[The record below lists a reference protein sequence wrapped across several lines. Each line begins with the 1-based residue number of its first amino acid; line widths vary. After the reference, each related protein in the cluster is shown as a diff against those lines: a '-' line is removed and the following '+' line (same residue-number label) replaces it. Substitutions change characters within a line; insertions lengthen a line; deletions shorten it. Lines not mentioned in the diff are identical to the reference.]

1 MQGEYDIGP
10 EMAPGLLTFFAKHRI
25 NSKLRALWVGV
36 VLVAI
41 LNFVLVARENVSN
54 SLLHVSSRTNDG
66 SIHEDFHGN
75 VQKRLPRSI
84 EREPTQDARLSDSF
98 SSEDKYAN
106 DHEVE
111 DTDYRLTANE
121 SIISISPRESVTGNT
136 TSKASGKVVT
146 AYRAEGKRFIKG
158 AWSCDGCFKTQFMFS
173 SGEHI
178 CRSIRDGSPEPVDIL
193 ILITTAY
200 THMRE
205 RATLR
210 KTWLTRTKQ
219 NTAKVRYAF
228 ILGWSANSQLRK
240 YVARESEIYRDIVIA
255 DFMDSYSNLTYKT
268 IAAFSWAR
276 QWCGH
281 TKFVMKTDDD
291 MYVNIENL
299 IALTVRFR
307 GLLQTR
313 IMGSCKNQSPVRIST
328 SQYYIS
334 EEQYPYSDYPTV
346 CSGTGYVTSIRV
358 IERIT
363 NVSPN
368 VPYFPLEDVYVAFC
382 LNKLGLGTRRYQGFL
397 STVPRS
403 APLCIFKRKI
413 VITGHIRNWR
423 TTEEIWNLDCSSK
436 RMDKFEI

>member
-1 MQGEYDIGP
+1 MQEESDIGP
-10 EMAPGLLTFFAKHRI
+10 EMAPGLLAFCAKHRI
-25 NSKLRALWVGV
+25 NSKFRVLWMGV

-41 LNFVLVARENVSN
+41 LNFVLVARHSFSY
-54 SLLHVSSRTNDG
+54 SLLHVSSRPNDG
-66 SIHEDFHGN
+66 DILEDFHGN

-106 DHEVE
+106 DYEVE
-111 DTDYRLTANE
+111 DTDYRSTANE
-121 SIISISPRESVTGNT
+121 SIISRQRELVTGNMKFNAS
-136 TSKASGKVVT
+136 SKADTS
-146 AYRAEGKRFIKG
+146 YRVDGKRFIKG
-158 AWSCDGCFKTQFMFS
+158 AWSCDGCFKTQFIFS

-200 THMRE
+200 THVRE

-228 ILGWSANSQLRK
+228 ILGLSANSQLRK
-240 YVARESEIYRDIVIA
+240 YVARESEIYRDIVMA

-268 IAAFSWAR
+268 IAAFNWAR
-276 QWCGH
+276 HWCGH

-313 IMGSCKNQSPVRIST
+313 IMGSCKQQSPVRIST
-328 SQYYIS
+328 SQYFIS

-423 TTEEIWNLDCSSK
+423 TTEEIWNLDCGSK
-436 RMDKFEI
+436 KMDKSEM